1 MRQRMILLSV
11 ILIGYLVSGCSVTVP
26 NIEVCR
32 DKGVLGAH
40 CAFTN
45 HGPSRDI
52 PLEVWQNERL
62 GQFCLKEVDF
72 ARNQLFFEQAC
83 QLMKNCKIEQV
94 KIKHAELLKLLKA
107 NE

>member
-1 MRQRMILLSV
+1 MQRMILLSV

-26 NIEVCR
+26 NVEVCR
-32 DKGVLGAH
+32 DKSILGAH

-45 HGPSRDI
+45 AGDSRDI
-52 PLEVWQNERL
+52 PPEEWQDYRI
-62 GQFCLKEVDF
+62 GMFCMKEVDF